1 MKHDTSHAERVAR
14 ITFFNIWIVIGVI
27 IIASVALNLIGSLS
41 SVLLFL
47 SVGCLSAFVAS
58 PIVNWLERHRVPRG
72 AGA

>member
-41 SVLLFL
+41 SVLLFPP
-47 SVGCLSAFVAS
+47 SVAS
-58 PIVNWLERHRVPRG
+58 RHSSPRPSSIGSSATASPVVRVP
-72 AGA
+72 